1 MGVAASGIDSKT
13 LGGEGLT
20 SVQITLL
27 QDVRRLI
34 NITELSHN
42 DSSRTSKIYVPCNF
56 LNTPLNVTVMCLPN
70 SHLEEFV

>member
-1 MGVAASGIDSKT
+1 MSVAASGIDSKT

-34 NITELSHN
+34 NITELSHSDN
-42 DSSRTSKIYVPCNF
+42 SKTGKVF
-56 LNTPLNVTVMCLPN
+56 ARLVF
-70 SHLEEFV
+70 E